1 MGRAARGTTAVRT
14 TDKNAHDGHRERLK
28 ARFAAEGIDH
38 FDPHVILEMILFY
51 ALPRRDTNELAH
63 RLLDTFGGSLASV
76 LDAPLE
82 ELQKVKGIGENAAI
96 LLKLFPEV
104 CRRYLMD
111 LSDAGR
117 IVKDSEDAAKYL
129 LPYFMGRTNEI
140 VALMCIDGK
149 GKVLFCGQVF
159 EGSVNA
165 ASVSV
170 RRIVEIVVRYAATDV
185 ILAHN
190 HPGGIAVPSGED
202 VHVTGQVAE
211 ALHTVGIRL
220 LDHLIIAG
228 KDWVS
233 LAATPTT
240 NELFATRDGFAVF

>member
-1 MGRAARGTTAVRT
+1 MKS
-14 TDKNAHDGHRERLK
+14 TDHNAHEGHRERLK
-28 ARFAAEGIDH
+28 ARFAAEGLDH
-38 FDPHVILEMILFY
+38 FEPHVILEMILFY
-51 ALPRRDTNELAH
+51 ALPRRDTNELSH
-63 RLLDTFGGSLASV
+63 RLLDAFGGSLAAV

-82 ELQKVKGIGENAAI
+82 ELEKVKGIGQNAAI

-111 LSDAGR
+111 LSDAGA

-129 LPYFMGRTNEI
+129 LPFFMARTNEI

-149 GKVLFCGQVF
+149 GKVLFCGKVF

-165 ASVSV
+165 ASVSI

-190 HPGGIAVPSGED
+190 HPGGIAVPSEED
-202 VHVTGQVAE
+202 VRVTGQVAA
-211 ALHTVGIRL
+211 ALRTVGIRL
-220 LDHLIIAG
+220 LDHLIIAE

-233 LAATPTT
+233 LAATPATGG
-240 NELFATRDGFAVF
+240 LFDTRDGFAIF

>member
-1 MGRAARGTTAVRT
+1 MKQKEG
-14 TDKNAHDGHRERLK
+14 NAHEGHRERLK
-28 ARFAAEGIDH
+28 ARFAAEGLDH
-38 FDPHVILEMILFY
+38 FEPHVILEMILFY
-51 ALPRRDTNELAH
+51 SLPRRDTNELSH
-63 RLLDTFGGSLASV
+63 RLLDAFGGSLSSV
-76 LDAPLE
+76 FDAPLE
-82 ELQKVKGIGENAAI
+82 ELQKVPGIGQNTAI

-117 IVKDSEDAAKYL
+117 IVRDSEDAAKYL
-129 LPYFMGRTNEI
+129 LPFFMGRTAEI

-190 HPGGIAVPSGED
+190 HPGGLAIPSEED
-202 VHVTGQVAE
+202 VHVTAQVAD
-211 ALHTVGIRL
+211 ALRTVDIRL

-240 NELFATRDGFAVF
+240 GHLFAVRDGFAVF